1 MALDTQYIQLDI
13 SKQPTPQQ
21 VRLGQGDA
29 NATQLVVS
37 IFDDGEAYS
46 LTGYSVRLCMRL
58 PRNGGYYD
66 VDGTRSG
73 NVATFDIDESY
84 AASVNGIDGF
94 GYVDILDGDEVICST
109 SRFQLVVLQ
118 CASDGVELSPQYSDA
133 INDAIERTIAAAEA
147 AEGVVLQDVPL
158 MSATVRGG
166 AQLGDGLAID
176 DGVLSVDAS
185 TVSDGT
191 LPVSHGGTGATTAAD
206 ARTGLSVYSKADMD
220 TALAGKAAASH
231 THAAATDLTG
241 QVPIANGGTGASTAA
256 GALSSL
262 GAAASSHTHTKS
274 QITDFGSYLP
284 LSGGTVTGSFGIEST
299 TIDRDGA
306 APSSDAWGD
315 NYGMLLDKDGE
326 LVGQLRMINRN
337 GGKMSF
343 RLGVFTENTSNAT
356 VSNTIE
362 IQVAK
367 DGTRTYYVDDAA
379 AFRSAIGAAAS
390 SDRRLKSGI
399 EPLGADAVEFVD
411 SLKPCVYEING
422 ERQVGLI
429 AQDVHAADKWGTRM
443 AFETRDGID
452 GLDDW
457 ERMPDGSPTWK
468 LDYIRIIPP
477 MVAVLQDATRRIAEL
492 EARVAQLE
500 KG

>member
-37 IFDDGEAYS
+37 VFDDGEAYD
-46 LTGYSVRLCMRL
+46 LTDYSVRLCMRL
-58 PRNGGYYD
+58 PKNGGYYD
-66 VDGTRSG
+66 VNGTKSG

-84 AASVNGIDGF
+84 AASVSGFDGF

-118 CASDGVELSPQYSDA
+118 CASEGVDVSEQYIDSV
-133 INDAIERTIAAAEA
+133 NDAIDRAVAAAEA
-147 AEGVVLQDVPL
+147 AEGVVLQDVPT
-158 MSATVRGG
+158 MSTTVKGG
-166 AQLGDGLAID
+166 ALLGDGLAID

-185 TVSDGT
+185 TVSDGV

-231 THAAATDLTG
+231 THAKAD
-241 QVPIANGGTGASTAA
+241 
-256 GALSSL
+256 
-262 GAAASSHTHTKS
+262 
-274 QITDFGSYLP
+274 ITDFGSYLP
-284 LSGGTVTGSFGIEST
+284 LSGGTVTGSFSIAST
-299 TIDRDGA
+299 TINRDGA
-306 APSSDAWGD
+306 APSSDEWGD

-326 LVGQLRMINRN
+326 MVGQLRMANRN
-337 GGKMSF
+337 GGIMSF
-343 RLGVFTENTSNAT
+343 RLGVFTDNTSNTT
-356 VSNTIE
+356 VSNVIE
-362 IQVAK
+362 LRIAK
-367 DGTRTYYVDDAA
+367 DGTQSYYVQNPE

-411 SLKPCVYEING
+411 SLEPCVYEING

-477 MVAVLQDATRRIAEL
+477 MVAALQDATRRIAEL
-492 EARVAQLE
+492 EAQLE